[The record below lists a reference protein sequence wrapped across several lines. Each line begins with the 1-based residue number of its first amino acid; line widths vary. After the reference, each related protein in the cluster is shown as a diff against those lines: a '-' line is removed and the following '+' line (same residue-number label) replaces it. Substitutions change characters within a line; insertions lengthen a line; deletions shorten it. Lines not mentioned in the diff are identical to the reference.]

1 MAADE
6 VSMTQPIRLDEAR
19 RLLAAAEDLVERA
32 LERTRG
38 AHIDDHQVLVERV
51 TYAATQSRAARE
63 MLAALDVAKA
73 EGRTGESFEQTGV
86 AAIAL
91 LCASVRELLETV

>member
-32 LERTRG
+32 LERTRELTSRG

-91 LCASVRELLETV
+91 LSA